1 MKGNFFGKKINTSR
15 TAEQFGNG
23 QHSTTTQA
31 ALAAGMSSHDG
42 SGSTATHH
50 RLAKA
55 LMLGGVMSALAAG
68 SAMAAGWEFDGDTW
82 HYVDNYGYYVTDTW
96 EKSGDSYFY
105 LDSNGDM
112 VTSTVIEDGENYYY
126 VDSSGARVTNSWK
139 AVAKD
144 DYDDNFEDAEYYW
157 MYFGSDGK
165 AYTDSTSPETING
178 NKYMFDSEGHMMYG
192 FVDANGDMLT
202 SGDASDVYDS
212 QWYFGGWNDGAMK
225 TGWVDVTAYLTDEE
239 DYEDNDSN
247 WVYYKSGG
255 KRATDTTMTINGYKY
270 TFDSNGIMI
279 SGWKDT
285 EVASTSTAS
294 ASTTYTYYTE
304 SGSMKKNT
312 WVYAIPDESVNQD
325 DYDDGTYRWFYA
337 NSSGALITNDAK
349 KISGKWYYFGS
360 DGIMVSGLVH
370 LNDDTISSATEV
382 VTDFDMDEVT
392 GDEIKSLDLS
402 DGSGLYYFGADDS
415 DGAMKKSATVKL
427 ELEDDTYTFYFDA
440 NGNAYN
446 GLKSSKYYQ
455 NGILLTAD
463 SDDGYEVIEV
473 VSASDA
479 TDGTAKY
486 VLVSDTGAV
495 KTSGTV
501 KDDNGNYYAIH
512 DGKIGFFREDDL
524 ASKAASAYKSG
535 GTSATFTDDG
545 TTYTVEDL
553 IDAEY
558 TMYTS

>member
-1 MKGNFFGKKINTSR
+1 
-15 TAEQFGNG
+15 
-23 QHSTTTQA
+23 
-31 ALAAGMSSHDG
+31 
-42 SGSTATHH
+42 
-50 RLAKA
+50 
-55 LMLGGVMSALAAG
+55 
-68 SAMAAGWEFDGDTW
+68 
-82 HYVDNYGYYVTDTW
+82 
-96 EKSGDSYFY
+96 
-105 LDSNGDM
+105 
-112 VTSTVIEDGENYYY
+112 
-126 VDSSGARVTNSWK
+126 
-139 AVAKD
+139 
-144 DYDDNFEDAEYYW
+144 
-157 MYFGSDGK
+157 
-165 AYTDSTSPETING
+165 
-178 NKYMFDSEGHMMYG
+178 
-192 FVDANGDMLT
+192 
-202 SGDASDVYDS
+202 
-212 QWYFGGWNDGAMK
+212 
-225 TGWVDVTAYLTDEE
+225 
-239 DYEDNDSN
+239 
-247 WVYYKSGG
+247 
-255 KRATDTTMTINGYKY
+255 MTINGYKY

-463 SDDGYEVIEV
+463 SDDGYEVIKV

-512 DGKIGFFREDDL
+512 DGKIGFFREDDR